1 MIVKI
6 NKNEKGEII
15 LAVCDKEL
23 IGKCVEEGGAQLD
36 LTTEFYDGDE
46 LNDGETGDLIRN
58 SYLVN
63 LVGKKAVHLGLKE
76 ELIQKENVKT
86 IAGVPYAQFF
96 VE

>member
-23 IGKCVEEGGAQLD
+23 IGKCVEEEDKQLD
-36 LTTEFYDGDE
+36 LTTEFYAGEE
-46 LNDGETGDLIRN
+46 LSDIETGDLIRN

-63 LVGKKAVHLGLKE
+63 LVGQKSIGLGLKE

-86 IAGVPYAQFF
+86 IAGIPYAQFF

>member
-6 NKNEKGEII
+6 NRNEKGEII

-23 IGKCVEEGGAQLD
+23 IGKCVEEGGKQLD
-36 LTTEFYDGDE
+36 LANEFYGGEE
-46 LNDGETGDLIRN
+46 LSEAETGDLIRN

-63 LVGKKAVHLGLKE
+63 LVGQKSVHLGLRE
-76 ELIQKENVKT
+76 ELIQKENVKV